1 MGYNII
7 VTAMAPEHFLP
18 KVDPPAMRG
27 LDLEL
32 VFASLDAD
40 GVSDDTYRF
49 LTYLHMATHASQE
62 TAIDDFAREVLRTVG
77 FEERGLVLRT
87 RHTIPLTIC
96 GDNKIAQIDVC
107 LLDRQST
114 ILLVVQNDKTDFNP
128 SDPEAQLIVEA
139 IAAYQYNNQ
148 KRQSMD
154 LHPLDMMTIPCI
166 TMIGTRP
173 IFYLVPVTKALSD
186 AVVTGQWAPVPTKVL
201 KCVTVAGHNRRV
213 REGME
218 TPEYRKVALE
228 RFVAFNAVAKSH
240 WKKFQIVQV

>member
-1 MGYNII
+1 MANIIRSAKSSGDWCSNELMAYNII
-7 VTAMAPEHFLP
+7 VTAIAPEHFIP
-18 KVDPPAMRG
+18 KVDLPAMRG

-32 VFASLDAD
+32 VSASLDAD

-49 LTYLHMATHASQE
+49 LTYLHMATNTGQE
-62 TAIDDFAREVLRTVG
+62 TAIDDFAREVLRTIG

-87 RHTIPLTIC
+87 QHTIPLTIC
-96 GDNKIAQIDVC
+96 GDNKVAQIDVC

-114 ILLVVQNDKTDFNP
+114 ILLVVQNDKTNFNP
-128 SDPEAQLIVEA
+128 SL
-139 IAAYQYNNQ
+139 
-148 KRQSMD
+148 D
-154 LHPLDMMTIPCI
+154 LMEIPCI

-186 AVVTGQWAPVPTKVL
+186 AVITGQWAPVPTRVL
-201 KCVTVAGHNRRV
+201 KCVTVAGHNRRA

-240 WKKFQIVQV
+240 WKKFQIAQV

>member
-1 MGYNII
+1 MAYNTT

-49 LTYLHMATHASQE
+49 FTFLHMATNAGQE

-77 FEERGLVLRT
+77 FEGHGLVLRT
-87 RHTIPLTIC
+87 RHTIPLIIC
-96 GDNKIAQIDVC
+96 GNNAQIDVC
-107 LLDRQST
+107 LLDQQSI
-114 ILLVVQNDKTDFNP
+114 ILLVVQNDKTNYRG
-128 SDPEAQLIVEA
+128 SDRSIPVCTTIRSGKAW
-139 IAAYQYNNQ
+139 
-148 KRQSMD
+148 MG

-166 TMIGTRP
+166 TKIETRP

-186 AVVTGQWAPVPTKVL
+186 AVVTGQWFRL
-201 KCVTVAGHNRRV
+201 R
-213 REGME
+213 
-218 TPEYRKVALE
+218 
-228 RFVAFNAVAKSH
+228 S
-240 WKKFQIVQV
+240 